1 MAHRRA
7 KQSRGMA
14 AKYRLPRKKVAELSC
29 FGGERGAVFSRFSY
43 TRLSDGLDVL
53 RSDAATTIHDPENKF
68 RTQKAMMMYSIVLA
82 TAGLAAQAAA
92 ACSRAA
98 LQEVAAAYVRAQAD
112 GKPTLLS
119 LATNTSYAENDKPL
133 DIAKGVLS
141 QPITIDFNRSIYDTT
156 QCATFTELTA
166 ATSKHPYVIATRIL
180 LDDDASKITKI
191 ESVVT
196 DSGDWA
202 FNATG
207 HLYWTRQEKWEP
219 VPEAQRD
226 TRAAIQAAG
235 DAYLNQWG
243 NSTLPV
249 PLGTPCTRLEGGA
262 YTGQSNPSA
271 NTCRMGAFPQ
281 PLKVGDR
288 RYIIDEELGAV
299 DIFNGFPWLE
309 ATKPDGSV
317 PSTNFIRVERGLI
330 RYIHEL
336 TVCETPHCGR

>member
-1 MAHRRA
+1 MI
-7 KQSRGMA
+7 SSLFLI
-14 AKYRLPRKKVAELSC
+14 Y
-29 FGGERGAVFSRFSY
+29 
-43 TRLSDGLDVL
+43 
-53 RSDAATTIHDPENKF
+53 
-68 RTQKAMMMYSIVLA
+68 
-82 TAGLAAQAAA
+82 AGLASQVSA

-98 LQEVAAAYVRAQAD
+98 LQDVAATYVQAQVS

-119 LATNTSYAENDKPL
+119 LATNVSYGENDKPL

-141 QPITIDFNRSIYDTT
+141 QPITVDFNRSIYDTT

-166 ATSKHPYVIATRIL
+166 ATSKHPYVIHTRIL
-180 LDDDASKITKI
+180 LTEDASKITKI

-219 VPEAQRD
+219 IPESRRN
-226 TRAAIQAAG
+226 TRAVIQAAG
-235 DAYLNQWG
+235 DAYLDQWG

-249 PLGTPCTRLEGGA
+249 PLGTPCARLEGGA

-281 PLKVGDR
+281 PLKVADR

-309 ATKPDGSV
+309 ATKPGGAV
-317 PSTNFIRVERGLI
+317 PSTNFIRVEGGMI
-330 RYIHEL
+330 RYIHEV
-336 TVCETPHCGR
+336 TVCETPRCGR